1 MRGLIAPLER
11 KNGWTLAE
19 EAWHAGPDR
28 VHRLLNRIDWDAD
41 EILDD
46 LREKVVEHLGGP
58 EAVLIVDDTGFLKKR
73 VRSAWVQR
81 QWAQGKVDEI
91 TPIQYDAFRKYG
103 QAKYSHNY
111 ANVILGI
118 FKMLMDDAV
127 LKYKYREES
136 PIVEQKRR
144 CLYKKKQVRRAKRQ
158 LSIRVRAPGG
168 PERLLRLGIRWV
180 DLHLD
185 HRLHRTAAAELRE
198 EALQRYES
206 LHALRVQRQTYR
218 ADGQAVLAA
227 PKYDSWRT
235 IVIPPFLHAMHKV
248 LLASHDQPWV
258 FLSMQ
263 GKPLLR
269 SDFGNT

>member
-81 QWAQGKVDEI
+81 QWAQSKVDEI

-127 LKYKYREES
+127 VKYKYREES

-158 LSIRVRAPGG
+158 LSIRSVHQAAQNAYYVWGFAGWTYIWTIAFTGLRPPSCARRPSSGTSPCTLCESNARPTGPTARQCWLRRSTTVGGRSSFRRSCTRCTRSFWRRTTSRGCSCRCRASPC
-168 PERLLRLGIRWV
+168 
-180 DLHLD
+180 
-185 HRLHRTAAAELRE
+185 
-198 EALQRYES
+198 
-206 LHALRVQRQTYR
+206 
-218 ADGQAVLAA
+218 
-227 PKYDSWRT
+227 
-235 IVIPPFLHAMHKV
+235 
-248 LLASHDQPWV
+248 
-258 FLSMQ
+258 
-263 GKPLLR
+263 
-269 SDFGNT
+269 